1 MKFVLKGEYE
11 FFNGQRLI
19 EEAKWEALVDD
30 EELKAIEEMAKTRGK
45 KFRR

>member
-1 MKFVLKGEYE
+1 LKREYE
-11 FFNGQRLI
+11 FFNRQRLI

-45 KFRR
+45 KLRR